1 MRLMWVGA
9 AAAQIELPYVRIG
22 RKDDSKGSVLQDLKF
37 VNVGFGRT
45 TPDLACVG
53 QNWLEVLQVDL
64 SFAIAGEVDSN
75 YVGAAS
81 LGDDCGVVC
90 EEADMNC
97 WCGGE
102 VVREDII

>member
-1 MRLMWVGA
+1 MRADMTVKVFG
-9 AAAQIELPYVRIG
+9 ESS
-22 RKDDSKGSVLQDLKF
+22 DSF
-37 VNVGFGRT
+37 VQRLNI
-45 TPDLACVG
+45 CVF
-53 QNWLEVLQVDL
+53 V
-64 SFAIAGEVDSN
+64 EVDSY